1 MGLGKT
7 NEIIWLAETLK
18 RRGKI
23 DHCLIICGVDSLR
36 QNWKKEIGRFSTES
50 CMVLGERVSKTGSV
64 SYMTV
69 PERCEILRGEISEF
83 FVIVNAATL
92 RSDEFIESLR
102 KSKTRFGMVAVD
114 EVHCFATK
122 SSLQGGNLLK
132 IKADYQVAA
141 TGTPITNSPISAYM
155 PLSWTGNDRSTL
167 TDYKGQ
173 YCVFGGFKDSQVIGY
188 KDLDMLRE
196 EIDSCS
202 LRRTLDQVRGDMP
215 KKTVVAEVVEMCDA
229 HRKFYEAVKKGVK
242 EEADKVELN
251 ASNLLALTTRLRQ
264 ATADPGILTT
274 ERIPSSKI
282 LRAEELT
289 RELVASKEKVV
300 VLSCFKE
307 PIYRLAESLSDLSPL
322 ICTGDQKDIDVAK
335 SVERFQSDPDSMVF
349 LGTHSKCGTGI
360 TLNAASHMICLD
372 EMWTAA
378 KNNQSFD
385 RIYRVSNTRPAF
397 ITVLTCQGTID
408 ERVHEIARKKQDLSD
423 YVIDGKEEALGKS
436 LQKEMAAALREL

>member
-1 MGLGKT
+1 MPDEEKAPHSDLTDDEIARFRVRPFSHQIDAVNFGLSPAHEKWLLLDSMGLGKT

-36 QNWKKEIGRFSTES
+36 QNWKREIGRFSTES

-64 SYMTV
+64 SYATV
-69 PERCEILRGEISEF
+69 PERCETLRGEIKEF

-92 RSDEFIESLR
+92 RSDEFIESLKR
-102 KSKTRFGMVAVD
+102 SKTRFGMVAVD

-155 PLSWTGNDRSTL
+155 PLSWTGNDKSTL

-188 KDLDMLRE
+188 KDLDLLRE

-202 LRRTLDQVRGDMP
+202 LRRTLDQVREDMP

-242 EEADKVELN
+242 EEVDKVELN
-251 ASNLLALTTRLRQ
+251 SSNLLALTTRLRQ

-274 ERIPSSKI
+274 EKIPSSKI
-282 LRAEELT
+282 LRAEELA

-335 SVERFQSDPDSMVF
+335 SVERFQSDPGSMIF

-372 EMWTAA
+372 EM
-378 KNNQSFD
+378 
-385 RIYRVSNTRPAF
+385 
-397 ITVLTCQGTID
+397 
-408 ERVHEIARKKQDLSD
+408 
-423 YVIDGKEEALGKS
+423 
-436 LQKEMAAALREL
+436 